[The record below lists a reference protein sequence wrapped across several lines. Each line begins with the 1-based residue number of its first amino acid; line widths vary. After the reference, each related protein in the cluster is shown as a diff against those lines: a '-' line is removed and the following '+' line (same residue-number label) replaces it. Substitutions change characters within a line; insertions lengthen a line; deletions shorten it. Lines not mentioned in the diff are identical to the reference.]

1 MSCLSHRV
9 DINGRFSDNGDSF
22 LARFVGERFK
32 VGISVSFAVHKSVLT
47 SRSEVFEAMLNGPS
61 GNLESSTN
69 RLVMDDVKPE
79 VLKEFLRFL
88 YTDQVR
94 NSIAY
99 SRGIL

>member
-1 MSCLSHRV
+1 MRSRVLSR
-9 DINGRFSDNGDSF
+9 RTF
-22 LARFVGERFK
+22 LRGAVGAGAAC
-32 VGISVSFAVHKSVLT
+32 VGLPLL
-47 SRSEVFEAMLNGPS
+47 EAMLNGPS

-94 NSIAY
+94 NITVTRITVVEFFSLT
-99 SRGIL
+99 GEEG